1 ERGSSME
8 ATAKAHTNIA
18 LIKYWGKRNDT
29 IILPT
34 NNSLSVTLDGL
45 HTTTKVTFDSDL
57 KQDQFQLNGELI
69 EGTAYDR
76 VVKFLDLIRNKGDR
90 QNLFAHIHSDNA
102 VPTAAGFQST
112 ASGFASLARAA

>member
-1 ERGSSME
+1 ME

-29 IILPT
+29 IILLT

-45 HTTTKVTFDSDL
+45 HTTTKVDSDSDL
-57 KQDQFQLNGELI
+57 KRDQFQLNGELI
-69 EGTAYDR
+69 EDRAYDR

-90 QNLFAHIHSDNA
+90 PNLFAHIQSENA
-102 VPTAAGFQST
+102 VPAAAGF
-112 ASGFASLARAA
+112 ASSA